1 MGHGM
6 AIGAT
11 GERATDLVSSP
22 SSVPAA
28 RHLIRDDLAARGL
41 PRRVV
46 EDALVVVTELM
57 GNAVRHARP
66 LDRSGPSGMVRL
78 RWTVGDKAVRINV
91 TDGGGDQRPRVE
103 RHSLVDT
110 GGRGLAIVSALA
122 SDWGVVV
129 DDDDV
134 TVYAVVDQAP

>member
-1 MGHGM
+1 M

-11 GERATDLVSSP
+11 GERATELVSSP

-57 GNAVRHARP
+57 GNAVRHACP
-66 LDRSGPSGMVRL
+66 LPSSDSSGTVRL
-78 RWTVGDKAVRINV
+78 RWSVGNGSVRIHV
-91 TDGGGDQRPRVE
+91 TDGGGSQRPHVE
-103 RHSLVDT
+103 RHSLIDT

-129 DDDDV
+129 TDDDV

>member
-1 MGHGM
+1 M

-22 SSVPAA
+22 GSVPAA

-66 LDRSGPSGMVRL
+66 LDASGSGTVRL
-78 RWTVGDKAVRINV
+78 RWAVGDGSVRIHV
-91 TDGGGDQRPRVE
+91 TDGGGSERPHVE
-103 RHSLVDT
+103 QHSLVDT
-110 GGRGLAIVSALA
+110 GGRGLAIVSALT

-129 DDDDV
+129 TDDDV